1 MNVLGIET
9 SCDETGVAVYDPDRG
24 LLAESLFSQIEIH
37 KPFGGVVPEL
47 ASRDHAARLAPMV
60 RDVVG
65 EAGLDV
71 TDLTAIAYTA
81 GPGLI
86 GALMVGGSLAASMGL
101 ALGIPALAVHPM
113 EAHLLAAM
121 LEDEAPEFPFLALL
135 VSGGHTQLVRV
146 RDHGDYATL
155 GATLD
160 DAAGEAFDKVARL
173 LDLPYPGGPAL
184 AALAEHGNPTAFELP
199 RPLKNKG
206 LDLSFSGLKTAVRLL
221 VEKHA
226 NGSDGGALPET
237 LRADVAASFQAAVV
251 DTLANKCQLAIEAS
265 GLERLVIAGGVG
277 ANRSLRERLET
288 LATQEGFRVY
298 YPRPSLCTDN
308 GAMIAYAG
316 WRRLGEASPG
326 VPRIV
331 ARPRWPLDDL
341 RPVAAE
347 V

>member
-1 MNVLGIET
+1 LKILGIET
-9 SCDETGVAVYDPDRG
+9 SCDETGVAVYDSDRG
-24 LLAESLFSQIEIH
+24 LVAETLFSQIEIH

-60 RDVVG
+60 RALLG
-65 EAGLDV
+65 EAGLGLD
-71 TDLTAIAYTA
+71 DLGAVAYTA

-86 GALMVGGSLAASMGL
+86 GALMVGGSLAASMGF
-101 ALGIPALAVHPM
+101 ALGIPALPVHHM

-121 LEDEAPEFPFLALL
+121 LEPEPPAFPFLALL
-135 VSGGHTQLVRV
+135 VSGGHTQLVSV
-146 RDHGDYATL
+146 RDHGDYTTL

-184 AALAEHGNPTAFELP
+184 AALAECGNPTAFDLP

-221 VEKHA
+221 VEKHR
-226 NGSDGGALPET
+226 NGDNLPKA

-251 DTLANKCQLAIEAS
+251 DTLANKCQLAVEAT
-265 GLERLVIAGGVG
+265 GLERLVVAGGVG
-277 ANRSLRERLET
+277 ANRSLRDHLRALGE
-288 LATQEGFRVY
+288 QHGFRVY

-308 GAMIAYAG
+308 GAMVAYAG
-316 WRRLGEASPG
+316 WRRLGEASRGIPQ
-326 VPRIV
+326 IV
-331 ARPRWPLDDL
+331 ARPRWPLDEL

-347 V
+347 A

>member
-1 MNVLGIET
+1 
-9 SCDETGVAVYDPDRG
+9 
-24 LLAESLFSQIEIH
+24 
-37 KPFGGVVPEL
+37 
-47 ASRDHAARLAPMV
+47 
-60 RDVVG
+60 
-65 EAGLDV
+65 
-71 TDLTAIAYTA
+71 
-81 GPGLI
+81 
-86 GALMVGGSLAASMGL
+86 MVGGSLAASMGL
-101 ALGIPALAVHPM
+101 ALGIPALPVHHM

-121 LEDEAPEFPFLALL
+121 LEDEPPVFPFLALL
-135 VSGGHTQLVRV
+135 VSGGHSQLVHARG
-146 RDHGDYATL
+146 HGDYTTL

-184 AALAEHGNPTAFELP
+184 AALAENGDPAAFDLP

-221 VEKHA
+221 VEKH
-226 NGSDGGALPET
+226 GHGTDGDGLPEA

-251 DTLANKCQLAIEAS
+251 DTLVNKCQLAIDAT

-277 ANRSLRERLET
+277 ANRSLRDQLKA
-288 LATQEGFRVY
+288 LAAQHGFRVY

-316 WRRLGEASPG
+316 WRRLREASRG
-326 VPRIV
+326 TPRIV

-341 RPVAAE
+341 RPVAEE

>member
-1 MNVLGIET
+1 MI
-9 SCDETGVAVYDPDRG
+9 
-24 LLAESLFSQIEIH
+24 
-37 KPFGGVVPEL
+37 
-47 ASRDHAARLAPMV
+47 
-60 RDVVG
+60 RDVLE
-65 EAGLDV
+65 EADLAVADLD
-71 TDLTAIAYTA
+71 AIAYTG

-101 ALGIPALAVHPM
+101 ALGLPVLPVHHM

-121 LEDEAPEFPFLALL
+121 LEDEHLDFPFLALL
-135 VSGGHTQLVRV
+135 VSGGHSQLVHA
-146 RDHGDYATL
+146 RDHGDYETL

-173 LDLPYPGGPAL
+173 LALPYPGGPAL
-184 AALAEHGNPTAFELP
+184 AALAEDGDPAAFDLP

-221 VEKHA
+221 VEKHGHGA
-226 NGSDGGALPET
+226 NGDSLPES

-251 DTLANKCQLAIEAS
+251 DTLVNKCQLAIDAT

-277 ANRSLRERLET
+277 ANRSLRDQLK
-288 LATQEGFRVY
+288 AVAAHHGFRVY

-316 WRRLGEASPG
+316 WRRLAEA
-326 VPRIV
+326 PRGTPQIV
-331 ARPRWPLDDL
+331 SRPRWPLDDL

>member
-1 MNVLGIET
+1 MNILGIET
-9 SCDETGVAVYDPDRG
+9 SCDETGVAVYDPRRG
-24 LLAESLFSQIEIH
+24 LLAEALFSQIEIH

-47 ASRDHAARLAPMV
+47 ASRDHAARLAPMI
-60 RDVVG
+60 RDVLG
-65 EAGLDV
+65 KAELDV
-71 TDLTAIAYTA
+71 ADLAAIAYTG

-101 ALGIPALAVHPM
+101 ALGIPALPVHHM

-121 LEDEAPEFPFLALL
+121 LEDSSPEFPFLALL
-135 VSGGHTQLVRV
+135 VSGGHSQLVHARG
-146 RDHGDYATL
+146 HGDYVTL

-173 LDLPYPGGPAL
+173 LELPYPGGPAL
-184 AALAEHGNPTAFELP
+184 AALAENGDPAAFDLP

-221 VEKHA
+221 VEKHG
-226 NGSDGGALPET
+226 NGADGLPEA

-251 DTLANKCQLAIEAS
+251 DTLANKCQLAIEAT

-277 ANRSLRERLET
+277 ANRSLRDRLKA
-288 LATQEGFRVY
+288 LADQHGFRVY

-316 WRRLGEASPG
+316 WRRLGEA
-326 VPRIV
+326 PRGTPQIV